1 MRKMRN
7 RLLPATL
14 VGAGLVG
21 LVAAGLIAASGGGG
35 KAEANAA
42 PTPVNAAPT
51 PVAVLDRS
59 SLSGAIQLAQVRL
72 RRLPNDDQ
80 TWAQLG
86 SAYVQQARITV
97 DPSYYP
103 KAEGALQRSL
113 RLNPSGNVAAFI
125 GEGSLANARHEFD
138 QALVWGRKALAA
150 DPYSAGAYAVL
161 NDALTQLG
169 QYPAAEAAAQKMLDL
184 RPGLS
189 SFSRASYVFEE
200 NGQVAAAR
208 SSMQRALAESTD
220 PADVAFCRYYLGEL
234 DFNNGDPKSAL
245 EQYRLGLQAQPTSD
259 PLLAGTAKAE
269 AALGRVADALRDYE
283 TVVNRVPQPEYVLEY
298 GQLLASLGRSD
309 QARAQYAVLAS
320 IQQLFR
326 ANGVV
331 DDLTAA
337 VFEADQGS
345 PTSAL
350 EHARAEWRRRHSVLV
365 ADALAWALH
374 RTGRDAEALP
384 YAKLANGLGWR
395 NATFAYHL
403 GMIELGLGQRAAAH
417 RDLTLALKINPHFS
431 FTQAPKAVAALGS
444 LGGSR

>member
-1 MRKMRN
+1 MTMRSRVLPTILICAALAA
-7 RLLPATL
+7 LL
-14 VGAGLVG
+14 
-21 LVAAGLIAASGGGG
+21 AAGPFSVGGDG
-35 KAEANAA
+35 KAEADIA
-42 PTPVNAAPT
+42 PATVT
-51 PVAVLDRS
+51 TAVDRS
-59 SLSGAIQLAQVRL
+59 SLAGAIQLAQVRL
-72 RRLPNDDQ
+72 RTLPKDDQ

-113 RLNPSGNVAAFI
+113 QLKPVGNVAAFV

-138 QALVWGRKALAA
+138 QALVWGRKAQAA
-150 DPYSAGAYAVL
+150 DPYNAGAYAIL

-169 QYPAAEAAAQKMLDL
+169 RYPAADAAVQKMLDL
-184 RPGLS
+184 QPGLS
-189 SFSRASYVFEE
+189 SFSRASYAFEQK
-200 NGQVAAAR
+200 GQVAQAR
-208 SSMQRALAESTD
+208 SAMQQALADSTD

-234 DFNNGDPKSAL
+234 AFNDGDPTAAL
-245 EQYRLGLQAQPTSD
+245 EQYRLGLQAQPSSD

-269 AALGRVADALRDYE
+269 AALGREADALRDYS

-298 GQLLASLGRSD
+298 GQLLDSLGRSD

-320 IQQLFR
+320 IQLLFK

-331 DDLTAA
+331 DDLTSA

-345 PTSAL
+345 PAAAV
-350 EHARAEWRRRHSVLV
+350 EHARAEWGRRHSVLV

-374 RTGRDAEALP
+374 RAGDDTEALH

-403 GMIELGLGQRAAAH
+403 GMIELGLGQRVAAR
-417 RDLTLALKINPHFS
+417 RDLTRALQINPHFS
-431 FTQAPKAVAALGS
+431 FTQAPQAVTALGT
-444 LGGSR
+444 LGGAL

>member
-1 MRKMRN
+1 MMMRGRWLPTVLICAALAA
-7 RLLPATL
+7 LL
-14 VGAGLVG
+14 
-21 LVAAGLIAASGGGG
+21 AAGPFSVGGGG
-35 KAEANAA
+35 KAEADTSPATVTAA
-42 PTPVNAAPT
+42 V
-51 PVAVLDRS
+51 DRS
-59 SLSGAIQLAQVRL
+59 SLAGAIQLAQVRL
-72 RRLPNDDQ
+72 RTLAKDDQ

-113 RLNPSGNVAAFI
+113 QLKPVGNVAAFV

-138 QALVWGRKALAA
+138 QALVWGRKAQAA
-150 DPYSAGAYAVL
+150 DPYNAGAYAVL

-169 QYPAAEAAAQKMLDL
+169 QYPAADAAVQKMLDL
-184 RPGLS
+184 QPGLS
-189 SFSRASYVFEE
+189 SFSRASYAFEQK
-200 NGQVAAAR
+200 GQVEQAR
-208 SSMQRALAESTD
+208 TAMQQALADSTD

-234 DFNNGDPKSAL
+234 AFNDGDPTAAL

-269 AALGRVADALRDYE
+269 AALGRETEALRDYS

-298 GQLLASLGRSD
+298 GQLLDSLGRSD

-320 IQQLFR
+320 IQLLFK

-331 DDLTAA
+331 DDLTSA

-345 PTSAL
+345 PAAAV
-350 EHARAEWRRRHSVLV
+350 EHARAEWGRRHSVLV

-374 RTGRDAEALP
+374 RAGDDSEALH

-403 GMIELGLGQRAAAH
+403 GMIELGLGQRAAAR
-417 RDLTLALKINPHFS
+417 RDLTLALRINPHFS
-431 FTQAPKAVAALGS
+431 FTQAPKAVTALAT
-444 LGGSR
+444 LGGAL